1 MASKKM
7 FEVRQYHYLFVFYN
21 EFKFLIRASVSG
33 SKLEKISFVVLCS
46 SLNGKTKLLSS
57 RLELDKTVNIFL

>member
-7 FEVRQYHYLFVFYN
+7 FEVRQYHYLFVFY
-21 EFKFLIRASVSG
+21 EFQFLIRVSVSG

-46 SLNGKTKLLSS
+46 SLKGKTKLLSS
-57 RLELDKTVNIFL
+57 RLELDKTVNFFL

>member
-7 FEVRQYHYLFVFYN
+7 FEVRQYHYRFVFYN

-33 SKLEKISFVVLCS
+33 SKLEKISFVILCS
-46 SLNGKTKLLSS
+46 FLKGKMKLL
-57 RLELDKTVNIFL
+57 